1 MFSYGA
7 YVQCSISILQG
18 CHPVLLVMSDL
29 LMETGRWM
37 EEWKCVVM
45 ERREQYIY
53 DSTGWS
59 FSDAQVTCRQRGYPS
74 ECELA
79 STCAQCGYMLLNWY
93 PFIYMGAYKLKLSF
107 SIAGR
112 YMGFILCY
120 HLLLAILQTFVYMYD
135 STMLL
140 HINNLTRGDSSD

>member
-1 MFSYGA
+1 MQHFHITGMSSCTIGDVRLVDGDRKMEGRVEVCSNGA
-7 YVQCSISILQG
+7 QG
-18 CHPVLLVMSDL
+18 AV
-29 LMETGRWM
+29 
-37 EEWKCVVM
+37 
-45 ERREQYIY
+45 Y